1 MHFAIYLHTDEHQ
14 PERLQLCNDIQN
26 FGGIKVKKTYEK
38 RTDHLIESSNS
49 IVNQE
54 PTPKS
59 ILHEQDLKFHGIG
72 HNLFKIIGILEHGIL
87 TPKDSNK
94 SDLYSTNYFSF
105 EKENVVPVVESP
117 SISNNNCLAYKK
129 YVEVGISF
137 IIKGLSNKR
146 LDNKNYNMISEDEN
160 FYNGSIS
167 QNNIFGIVL
176 SSRIQN
182 KPISSLR
189 ILNYVGYAYA
199 ENTCNKIIQYM
210 SKNIEL
216 DTVALYNW
224 INKKEE
230 LIQDDTIK
238 SKDKRIRIKEIT
250 EQIDTLLSL
259 HIEEYFKKI
268 MNQESITVKDAVNF
282 LTQGKIV
289 LFDEQGYLIK

>member
-1 MHFAIYLHTDEHQ
+1 
-14 PERLQLCNDIQN
+14 
-26 FGGIKVKKTYEK
+26 
-38 RTDHLIESSNS
+38 
-49 IVNQE
+49 
-54 PTPKS
+54 
-59 ILHEQDLKFHGIG
+59 
-72 HNLFKIIGILEHGIL
+72 
-87 TPKDSNK
+87 
-94 SDLYSTNYFSF
+94 
-105 EKENVVPVVESP
+105 
-117 SISNNNCLAYKK
+117 
-129 YVEVGISF
+129 
-137 IIKGLSNKR
+137 
-146 LDNKNYNMISEDEN
+146 
-160 FYNGSIS
+160 
-167 QNNIFGIVL
+167 
-176 SSRIQN
+176 
-182 KPISSLR
+182 
-189 ILNYVGYAYA
+189 
-199 ENTCNKIIQYM
+199 M